1 MTHMTKQRTDAEVP
15 CGTPVDRHVGRPG
28 PERVTLVCVLEQQRY
43 RPGDQA
49 PEGYLAWHE
58 WAEVQHKAG
67 LRQKQCGRCGLWRY
81 PQQLSA
87 TVDRTEVTGLRKRQP
102 FRRTLET
109 PVCNDCDKPPNGV
122 VTGPL

>member
-1 MTHMTKQRTDAEVP
+1 MTCTRI
-15 CGTPVDRHVGRPG
+15 PG
-28 PERVTLVCVLEQQRY
+28 GIVCHTQKF
-43 RPGDQA
+43 RPGDQV

-67 LRQKQCGRCGLWRY
+67 LRQKQCGRCGLWRF

-87 TVDRTEVTGLRKRQP
+87 LVDSTEVTGLRKRQP

-109 PVCNDCDKPPNGV
+109 PVCNDCATKEVSKPPNV
-122 VTGPL
+122 RVQPDPTAHRELTRKP

>member
-1 MTHMTKQRTDAEVP
+1 MTAL
-15 CGTPVDRHVGRPG
+15 
-28 PERVTLVCVLEQQRY
+28 RVACILEQAHY
-43 RPGDQA
+43 KPGDQA
-49 PEGYLAWHE
+49 PDGYLAWHE

-87 TVDRTEVTGLRKRQP
+87 LVDSTEVTGLRKRKP

-109 PVCNDCDKPPNGV
+109 PVCNDCAAKADSKTPNVGAKAQAPV
-122 VTGPL
+122 LRRLSPLSD